1 MVEASLRIRRDRGIA
16 HLELNRPEA
25 ANAPDETMAAL
36 LREACAD
43 LAHDDAVRVVLL
55 TGVDGAFCVATPD
68 DATPSGAPEA
78 PRERI
83 AALRMASSVASL
95 TQPVIVAI
103 NGDAVGQGLEIALAG
118 DLRFAAEPARL
129 SMPQVAWG
137 GLPWDGGT
145 QRLARTVGRAW
156 TLDLLLTGRSVS
168 AREALDMGLVHEVVP
183 PNDLSARAQ
192 EMAERLASFGPIA
205 LRYTKEAVLH
215 GTDLGIMAGLGLE
228 LDLNV
233 LLHTTS
239 DRAEGV
245 GSFLER
251 RDPTFRGE

>member
-1 MVEASLRIRRDRGIA
+1 
-16 HLELNRPEA
+16 
-25 ANAPDETMAAL
+25 MAAL

-55 TGVDGAFCVATPD
+55 TGTGEAFCVATPES
-68 DATPSGAPEA
+68 AAPSEA
-78 PRERI
+78 PGAVRERI
-83 AALRMASSVASL
+83 ASLRVANSIASL

-103 NGDAVGQGLEIALAG
+103 NGDAVGQGLELALAG
-118 DLRFAAEPARL
+118 DLRFAAEPTRL
-129 SMPQVAWG
+129 SMPQVTWG

-156 TLDLLLTGRSVS
+156 ALDLLLTGRSVS
-168 AREALDMGLVHEVVP
+168 AREALDMGLVHDVAPLDEVLP
-183 PNDLSARAQ
+183 RAQ
-192 EMAERLASFGPIA
+192 GLAEQLAAFGPIA
-205 LRYTKEAVLH
+205 LRYTKEAVLQ

-233 LLHTTS
+233 LLHTTA

>member
-1 MVEASLRIRRDRGIA
+1 MVEASLRVQRVGGMAR
-16 HLELNRPEA
+16 LELNRPEA
-25 ANAPDETMAAL
+25 ANAPDEAMAAL
-36 LREACAD
+36 LREACVEFAR
-43 LAHDDAVRVVLL
+43 DDAVRVVLL
-55 TGVDGAFCVATPD
+55 TGAGRAFCVSTPEGPPLSN
-68 DATPSGAPEA
+68 TPEA

-83 AALRMASSVASL
+83 ASLRMASSVASL
-95 TQPVIVAI
+95 TQPVIVAL

-118 DLRFAAEPARL
+118 DLRLAAETALL
-129 SMPQVAWG
+129 SMPQVTWG

-156 TLDLLLTGRSVS
+156 ALDLLLTGRSVS
-168 AREALDMGLVHEVVP
+168 AREALDMGLVHDAVP
-183 PNDLSARAQ
+183 PNELLTRAQ
-192 EMAERLASFGPIA
+192 ELAERLAAFGPIA
-205 LRYTKEAVLH
+205 LRYTKEAVLQ

-233 LLHTTS
+233 LLHTTA